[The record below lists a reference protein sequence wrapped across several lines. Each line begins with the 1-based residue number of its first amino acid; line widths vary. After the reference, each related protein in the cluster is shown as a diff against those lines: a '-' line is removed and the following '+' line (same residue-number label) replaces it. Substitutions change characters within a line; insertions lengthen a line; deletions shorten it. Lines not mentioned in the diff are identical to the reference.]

1 MNERELN
8 ELLLE
13 KFPEIKK
20 SFDAYTEWQDGI
32 DTGSFLVVEDVLM
45 EYIKKVLCKK
55 DYKKIAYFC
64 ETIEEIYAK
73 NDEYAT
79 NVIVVGILENLKC
92 SEYADL
98 IVDYLLP
105 RTRKEFDEIEV
116 W

>member
-1 MNERELN
+1 MTERELN
-8 ELLLE
+8 ELLLT

-20 SFDAYTEWQDGI
+20 DFDTYTEWQDGL

-45 EYIKKVLCKK
+45 EYIRKVLGKK
-55 DYKKIAYFC
+55 DYKKIAYIC
-64 ETIEEIYAK
+64 ETIEEIYSK

-92 SEYADL
+92 SEYADI

-105 RTRKEFDEIEV
+105 LTRKEYDEIEV
-116 W
+116 